1 MTASAAWLPLPL
13 RLRIQWGSRDLSPR
27 PVLLLHGTDDK
38 VLSPA
43 CSETL
48 YREYGNTGPREIRLL
63 PGNDHGLTRHSTEV
77 EKMIFEFAAKTL
89 GFEKLLDQSSDQA
102 GEDLIESRDERI
114 REMVE
119 GHDLEG
125 DERLQ

>member
-1 MTASAAWLPLPL
+1 M
-13 RLRIQWGSRDLSPR
+13 
-27 PVLLLHGTDDK
+27 LLLHGTDDK

-119 GHDLEG
+119 GHDLE
-125 DERLQ
+125 DRKSVV

>member
-1 MTASAAWLPLPL
+1 M
-13 RLRIQWGSRDLSPR
+13 
-27 PVLLLHGTDDK
+27 LLLHGTDDT

-48 YREYGNTGPREIRLL
+48 YKEYGNKGPRELKLL
-63 PGNDHGLTRHSTEV
+63 PGDDHGLTKHAPEV

-89 GFEKLLDQSSDQA
+89 GFEKLLNQTLDQA
-102 GEDLIESRDERI
+102 GEDLVESGDERI
-114 REMVE
+114 REMAE

-125 DERLQ
+125 EKLKA